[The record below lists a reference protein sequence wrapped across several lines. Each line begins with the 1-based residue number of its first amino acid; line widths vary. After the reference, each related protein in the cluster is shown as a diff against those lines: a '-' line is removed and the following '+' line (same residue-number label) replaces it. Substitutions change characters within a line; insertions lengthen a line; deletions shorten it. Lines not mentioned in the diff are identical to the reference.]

1 MTKRLADRPP
11 KRLADRPP
19 PMFVDEITRNAIVF
33 VGAVIR
39 LATLPMCLLERIE
52 QNEREEDPKP

>member
-1 MTKRLADRPP
+1 MT

-19 PMFVDEITRNAIVF
+19 PMFVDEITRNAIIF

-39 LATLPMCLLERIE
+39 LATLPMRLLE
-52 QNEREEDPKP
+52 QAKNAEREEDQKP